1 MPVRVLLFAGLRD
14 AAGAREL
21 CVDLEPAGGIT
32 ELRAALVRTCPR
44 LEPLLANAAVA
55 VNEEYVDGN
64 VRLQPGDTVALIPPV
79 SGG

>member
-1 MPVRVLLFAGLRD
+1 MPIRVLLFAGLRE

-21 CVDLEPAGGIT
+21 CIELDSAAGISD
-32 ELRAALVRTCPR
+32 LRAALARACPT
-44 LEPLLANAAVA
+44 LAPLLTNAAIA
-55 VNEEYVDGN
+55 VNEEYVAGD